1 MDYFFKK
8 FLITQLWCISY
19 PAILKTNL
27 FSHHLSKC
35 NFINSKFCG
44 RLLAFFFVSLKRLDR
59 ILFKPHHTISMMFIL
74 VSEAFV
80 TR

>member
-1 MDYFFKK
+1 MFSIAVMDYFFKK

-35 NFINSKFCG
+35 NFILN
-44 RLLAFFFVSLKRLDR
+44 FVVD
-59 ILFKPHHTISMMFIL
+59 F
-74 VSEAFV
+74 
-80 TR
+80 